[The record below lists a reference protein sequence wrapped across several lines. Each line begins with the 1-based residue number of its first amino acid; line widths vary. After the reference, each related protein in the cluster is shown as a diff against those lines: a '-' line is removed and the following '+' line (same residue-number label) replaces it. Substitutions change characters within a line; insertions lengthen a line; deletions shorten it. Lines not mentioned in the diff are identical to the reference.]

1 MQTIRQQ
8 KVNLL
13 WSRGLNPVHLF
24 GDFYLVRY
32 KSTQLSKIPFYLIKK
47 ITEENS

>member
-1 MQTIRQQ
+1 MQTIKQQ
-8 KVNLL
+8 KINLL

-32 KSTQLSKIPFYLIKK
+32 KSTQFSKIPFYVIKK
-47 ITEENS
+47 ITN